1 MSLQAF
7 IFLDF
12 LKAPGPGFSF
22 EFTWNLTEDAPKAF
36 LFSNLK
42 ITVSYLEGM
51 EDVIV
56 LFGPVYVEPLYNL
69 PVVFL
74 KFEVVV
80 FPQFPYYVLDF
91 IQIIFIS
98 S

>member
-1 MSLQAF
+1 MSLAGF
-7 IFLDF
+7 ISLDL

-22 EFTWNLTEDAPKAF
+22 AFIWNLTEEAPKAF

-42 ITVSYLEGM
+42 ITVSYLEGIEEVM
-51 EDVIV
+51 V

-74 KFEVVV
+74 KFELVV
-80 FPQFPYYVLDF
+80 FPQFPY
-91 IQIIFIS
+91 
-98 S
+98 